1 MAEDKPQGKI
11 LFDSICKKWKGL
23 VGSLHKGDRELLLKM
38 ILEICDY
45 NESSFD
51 TIANNKESESHM
63 MNLFFL
69 LVIIQQQGL
78 LNKINKNLDIKNKAS
93 TSLLDFMPR

>member
-1 MAEDKPQGKI
+1 
-11 LFDSICKKWKGL
+11 
-23 VGSLHKGDRELLLKM
+23 M

-78 LNKINKNLDIKNKAS
+78 LNKINKNSDIKNKAS